1 MAGSET
7 FTEKNDSFVLGGFP
21 VLTRPRTIASGA
33 GVLKRGTVLGQITA
47 SKKFVKALA
56 ASDDGSQNVKEILA
70 ADVDASASDVIAPTY
85 VSGEFD
91 QTKLIY
97 GTGITEAAA
106 AEALEG
112 TTLFLTK
119 PLTLQS

>member
-1 MAGSET
+1 MAGSEL
-7 FTEKNDSFVLGGFP
+7 FTEKNDDFVLSGFP
-21 VLTRPRTIASGA
+21 IMTRPRTIASGA
-33 GVLKRGTVLGQITA
+33 GVLKAGTVLGQITA
-47 SKKFVKALA
+47 SKKFVTALA

-70 ADVDASASDVIAPTY
+70 VDVDATASDVTAPTY

-91 QTKLIY
+91 KNKLIY
-97 GTGITEAAA
+97 GAGITADAA

-112 TTLFLTK
+112 TTLFLTA

>member
-7 FTEKNDSFVLGGFP
+7 FAEKNDDFVLAGFP
-21 VLTRPRTIASGA
+21 IMTRPRTIASGA

-47 SKKFVKALA
+47 NKKFVKALA
-56 ASDDGSQNVKEILA
+56 ASDDGSQTVKEILA
-70 ADVDASASDVIAPTY
+70 VDVDATASDVTAPTY

-91 QTKLIY
+91 KNKLIY
-97 GTGITEAAA
+97 GAGITADAA

-112 TTLFLTK
+112 TTLFLTD